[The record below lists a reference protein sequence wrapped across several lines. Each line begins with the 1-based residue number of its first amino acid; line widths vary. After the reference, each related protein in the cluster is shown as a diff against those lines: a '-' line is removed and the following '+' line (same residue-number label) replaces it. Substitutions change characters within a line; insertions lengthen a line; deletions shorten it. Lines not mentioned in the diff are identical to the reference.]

1 MKNKRK
7 INLFLAG
14 IISIILLT
22 STITVVNSQII
33 SENETDKSMKIRIYD
48 TESNSINEFC
58 INEEIYSNLF
68 GESNGFGNDL
78 SLKNIIE
85 YKINILVEN
94 GIISENKANQLLNNF
109 NIFEKYNDINQ
120 RTLIGN
126 FDVLNLFNGIYFNLD
141 GEIVNSILDLYVL
154 NLPLL
159 NKNISAL
166 FSGLTAIEGNG
177 YIFSLGVFGFQY
189 IFNSSL
195 LQDPRF
201 SEIKGSLIGFTGIM
215 IESING
221 DVDNSNIL
229 GIGMNILTYWNEL

>member
-14 IISIILLT
+14 IISVILLT

-33 SENETDKSMKIRIYD
+33 SENETDKTMKIRIYD
-48 TESNSINEFC
+48 TKSNSINEFS
-58 INEEIYSNLF
+58 IDSEIYSNLF
-68 GESNGFGNDL
+68 REPNEFGKDL
-78 SLKNIIE
+78 SFRDIVE

-94 GIISENKANQLLNNF
+94 GIITENKAFQLLNNF
-109 NIFEKYNDINQ
+109 NIFKKYDDINQ

-166 FSGLTAIEGNG
+166 FSGLTAVEGNG
-177 YIFSLGVFGFQY
+177 YVFSLGVFGFQY

-195 LQDPRF
+195 LQDPKF
-201 SEIKGSLIGFTGIM
+201 SQIEGSIIGFTGIL
-215 IESING
+215 ITSLNEDAG
-221 DVDNSNIL
+221 NSKIV